1 MRGRSRAF
9 AVLVTAAVLAVL
21 VPVLWSGY
29 DDSTS
34 AATSAQAAA
43 PRSATLVIEAKG
55 STYVP
60 ATVSV
65 GGGGTLTVV
74 NLDTYDHT
82 VTSTAVDERGEPLF
96 DVLVTA
102 GSTATVTGVEALA
115 NGRYD
120 YYCRFHPFMRGTLV
134 VEDSSGGVGSDPVEF
149 EQPLVVPRVLRGAD
163 VRVPVRQAKVRML
176 PRGSRTTMW
185 TYGGD
190 YPGPTIVGRAG
201 RESRVTFVHRLPK
214 KAGSLTTHLHGDH
227 HPSSEDGQPTT
238 QLIRPGR
245 SRTYRYPLTYGGKPE
260 PASFFFYHDH
270 RMDRTTRNNWRG
282 MQGMFLVKDAASARL
297 RLPRGRR
304 DLPLMISE
312 RSFTRHNELTNP
324 FADGPTMHGH
334 HGTMS
339 FTGPGSPPDDHT
351 VGSHVLV
358 NGRYAPYHRV
368 SATRYR
374 LRLLNA
380 APFTAYNLSLSS
392 GRPFVQLGT
401 GNGFLKT
408 PVVRDQINLGPA
420 QRADVIVDFTGQSGQ
435 DVVLESV
442 PAEDERGTGSRT
454 APIMQFRVGRP
465 ARDRSRL
472 PATLPSPRLVRPPAR
487 VSKTWTFDLG
497 DHGEHGTFWA
507 INGKAFDP
515 ARADHRVR
523 LGTVERWRLRNTS
536 DMTHYV
542 HIHAEQWRTVSRNG
556 KRPPPWERALEDT
569 WRLDPGEY
577 VDVAAR
583 FLDHTGPFMIHCHM
597 LDHEDHGM
605 MARFDVVR

>member
-1 MRGRSRAF
+1 MVVLGAAPHVRGDNAVMRGSVR
-9 AVLVTAAVLAVL
+9 VLVVLVGTVLAL
-21 VPVLWSGY
+21 SLA
-29 DDSTS
+29 
-34 AATSAQAAA
+34 AATSVGPHDPGTARAAA

-55 STYVP
+55 STFAP
-60 ATVSV
+60 ATVTV

-82 VTSTAVDERGEPLF
+82 VTSMAVDERGEPLF
-96 DVLVTA
+96 DVRVAA
-102 GSTATVTGVEALA
+102 GTTATVVGVDLLA

-120 YYCRFHPFMRGTLV
+120 FYCRFHPFMRGALV
-134 VEDSSGGVGSDPVEF
+134 VEDSTGDVGADPVEF
-149 EQPLVVPRVLRGAD
+149 EQPLVVPQVLRGSD
-163 VRVPVRQAKVRML
+163 VRLRMRESRVRML
-176 PRGSRTTMW
+176 PHGPRTTMW
-185 TYGGD
+185 TYDGS

-201 RESRVTFVHRLPK
+201 RESRVTFVHRLPPA
-214 KAGSLTTHLHGDH
+214 AGSLTTHLHGDH
-227 HPSSEDGQPTT
+227 HAPSEDGQPTT
-238 QLIRPGR
+238 NLIRRGA
-245 SRTYRYPLTYGGKPE
+245 SRTYRYPLTYDGKPE

-270 RMDRTTRNNWRG
+270 RMDKTTRNNWRG
-282 MQGMFLVKDAASARL
+282 LQGMFIVEDATSRRL
-297 RLPRGRR
+297 RLPQGRR

-312 RSFTRHNELTNP
+312 RSFTRRNALTNP
-324 FADGPTMHGH
+324 FAHGPTMHGH

-380 APFTAYNLSLSS
+380 APFSAYNLALSD
-392 GRPFVQLGT
+392 GRPFVQIGT

-408 PVVRDQINLGPA
+408 PVVRTQISLGPA
-420 QRADVIVDFTGQSGQ
+420 QRADVIVDFTGLTGR
-435 DVVLESV
+435 DVVLQSV
-442 PAEDERGTGSRT
+442 PATDERGTGSRV
-454 APIMQFRVGRP
+454 AQVMQFRVGGP
-465 ARDRSRL
+465 APDPSRI
-472 PATLPSPRLVRPPAR
+472 PAHLPSPELVKAPAR

-497 DHGEHGTFWA
+497 GGGAHGTFWA
-507 INGKAFDP
+507 VNGQAFDP
-515 ARADHRVR
+515 ARTDHRAV
-523 LGTVERWRLRNTS
+523 LGSVERWRLRNTS

-583 FLDHTGPFMIHCHM
+583 FADHTGP
-597 LDHEDHGM
+597 
-605 MARFDVVR
+605 

>member
-1 MRGRSRAF
+1 ML

-21 VPVLWSGY
+21 APMLGSDG
-29 DDSTS
+29 DGLTPRGGG
-34 AATSAQAAA
+34 AQAAA

-60 ATVSV
+60 ATVTV

-82 VTSTAVDERGEPLF
+82 VTSTAVDDRGEPLF
-96 DVLVTA
+96 DVRVAA
-102 GSTATVTGVEALA
+102 GTTATVVGVERLA

-120 YYCRFHPFMRGTLV
+120 YYCRFHPFMRGALV
-134 VEDSSGGVGSDPVEF
+134 VEDSTGDVGAEPVEF
-149 EQPLVVPRVLRGAD
+149 EQPLVVPRVLRGPD
-163 VRVPVRQAKVRML
+163 VRVPMRQARVRVL
-176 PRGSRTTMW
+176 PHGPRTTMW
-185 TYGGD
+185 TYGGS

-214 KAGSLTTHLHGDH
+214 AAGSLTTHLHGDH
-227 HPSSEDGQPTT
+227 HAASEDGQPTT
-238 QLIRPGR
+238 NLIRRGR
-245 SRTYRYPLTYGGKPE
+245 ARTYRYPLTYGGRPE

-282 MQGMFLVKDAASARL
+282 LQGMFVVEDAPSRKL
-297 RLPRGRR
+297 RLPQGRR
-304 DLPLMISE
+304 DIPLMISE
-312 RSFTRHNELTNP
+312 RSFTSANQLTNP
-324 FADGPTMHGH
+324 FAGGPTMHGH

-351 VGSHVLV
+351 VGSHVVV

-368 SATRYR
+368 PATRHR

-380 APFTAYNLSLSS
+380 APFTAYNLRLSD
-392 GRPFVQLGT
+392 GRPFVQIGT
-401 GNGFLKT
+401 GNGFLRT
-408 PVVRDQINLGPA
+408 PVVRTELNLGPA
-420 QRADVIVDFTGQSGQ
+420 QRADVVVDFTGLSGQ

-442 PAEDERGTGSRT
+442 PPQDERGSGSRS
-454 APIMQFRVGRP
+454 APIMQFRIGAP
-465 ARDRSRL
+465 APDPSRL
-472 PATLPSPRLVRPPAR
+472 PARLPSPRLVTAPKK

-497 DHGEHGTFWA
+497 RRGKHGTFWA

-515 ARADHRVR
+515 TRADHRVR

-536 DMTHYV
+536 DMTHYF

-605 MARFDVVR
+605 MARFDVLP